1 MLAAPVWWY
10 RLSSPT
16 PEGIG
21 YSQFRARRGGVAV
34 GIDASSGLALQFS
47 DQSVFKCLQSCGAS
61 IGRTANFSRLRNRSS
76 IAPIDEPQQQPT
88 EMRIGQPAMNG
99 MIAASRAATC
109 FAQRTSRTISW
120 TTSVQ
125 PLRAFSPALFR
136 RRLVQITPAI
146 VAWTS

>member
-76 IAPIDEPQQQPT
+76 IAPIDEPQQQPCRDADRPT
-88 EMRIGQPAMNG
+88 GHERHDCSKPSGNLFRPKDLKNHLLDNKRP
-99 MIAASRAATC
+99 AASGF
-109 FAQRTSRTISW
+109 FARS
-120 TTSVQ
+120 
-125 PLRAFSPALFR
+125 F
-136 RRLVQITPAI
+136 
-146 VAWTS
+146 